1 MMDINCICPA
11 YKCNIMEFLPYFL
24 DVDEYHEDIKIAP
37 SRLLHE
43 LQMSTEERLERLC
56 RPTRRKKSATQ
67 TNSFSAIPD
76 IVIFQNFQAGHIYKA
91 KLTLQNLQPVSRHL
105 TIIQNC
111 SPYFEVI
118 YSDDSSSVKVAPGMT
133 FSINVVFKP
142 VEFRDHV
149 FGVQFRTE
157 GETFSVPVHGLGQR
171 PFLSLPDHVSLS
183 PTAIRV
189 PSHKSIV
196 LHNFGQSQT
205 CFVASCQEPCK
216 VFPVRGSLK
225 PNQIIELK
233 ITCTPTNS
241 KSVSIDL
248 LFNYEDIKLII
259 PMTCTVVKADVYLDT
274 SSVIFDETYMGLQS
288 HRKLSAYNCS
298 QFTVEFKWKTCKSNA
313 MEELEKSKLVNAMSD
328 LAGLEKKK
336 NVKLEYMN
344 IIDAEGHSA
353 IIDQELARQIKDM
366 ENQFL
371 FGNTIFSVLPVEGKM
386 LPNQCLEFT
395 IIFSPQKSDYY
406 TDFAYFDVTGRE
418 DRIVLCLSGGGRGPQ
433 VVFNAKTLNAN
444 DIFLDGTHE
453 YQIVAKNDGNIP
465 AVVSFVEKDTEFG
478 GVIKCMPK
486 RQYLY
491 SRDICK
497 SFVISFCSK
506 FQGQFVEKIQFM
518 IDESKELIDVLFVG
532 NVICPLLKP
541 DIQDIDFGE
550 VSFGSQPSK
559 ELVLTNDSQVPI
571 DFRLYIPGNKQ
582 QNGKEEFDEFEFSPR
597 EGVVEAFSSS
607 VIKVTLTTQALRDID
622 ETLMVSMWG
631 SQRYSIQL
639 PLRYNCVCPTIKCTP
654 EEVFI
659 SFCFLNYEYKRT
671 IILKNCSSV
680 SGVLTYTPLENPS
693 NITCILNK
701 TEFFVFPNEEIE
713 IELTIQTDKLGTH
726 EFPLIFTMA
735 GSSPESICTVICN
748 GQGPVVSYEP
758 DELQFESIILLH
770 EVSKMLTLIN
780 DSPIIANITV
790 STSPTS
796 PFASDV
802 AHLEIAPEDRRELTV
817 RGYLTDTGR
826 YKESLNIEIENGEIV
841 AIPILG
847 EGVGSSIL
855 CEPIID
861 PEYDAGILLTHQIFK
876 LKVKF
881 TNLGKKRY
889 KISWTRRQ
897 GLKNLKELDDEDVYA
912 SVFRIEPVRFE
923 LGRNE
928 SQQIEIIGSSK
939 KPQGVQEDFYCF
951 ALIDKSTK
959 LTNIMSCLMKA
970 EFVEPNVQFS
980 DWTLNFLCATEDYPT
995 FFRKP
1000 QPSSLTPMVDYEE
1013 FYRPPVDTTGLVIT
1027 NDTELPLKLVMKTTS
1042 DYYINNDGE
1051 MMTEMG
1057 YELNAGDNYNA
1068 QIEFRPKSQSK
1079 RYSKKNGRF
1088 TVDFSQHP
1096 KEDNITLIGEVM
1108 YPTINLVPDKYHFEC
1123 LPLDSYT
1130 CTTILIQNVTF
1141 MPLEYSWEL
1150 LEDGF
1155 EIENLEVLADYDNTC
1170 IRSSMKSIE
1179 SDDINKLEEITS
1191 VAAASQP
1198 KFNMSHIKKSAS
1210 KVHSS
1215 HLHNKKVVSMANIPS
1230 KLIAKNRGLTEH
1242 SQKDLTKRESSV
1254 ASEKLL
1260 KTVLLDDEQT
1270 GSAEEIHIDW
1280 DYKTYDMEATKFIK
1294 NIAINHLVQED
1305 TEFFCDIENEAS
1317 SAYSIGNIVTI
1328 EPSNGVLAP
1337 FEYGAVTI
1345 GFFPPPNVKV
1355 KCTAICKVEGG
1366 EDEPFLITG
1375 MSSRISYK
1383 FDKQVIE
1390 FGRRLFSEILE
1401 STLLLTNNGYSK
1413 FHFKKI
1419 CDEQF
1424 EYLNVPPGWLCVN
1437 PSEGCL
1443 LAGES
1448 VTLLIKYFPGK
1459 TGEFQETIVFE
1470 IGYLEPY
1477 EVQVHGYASFPQL
1490 SLTLPREIVANNWN
1504 DLSYRAISSI
1514 TEEYLLSFSDVKN
1527 ENITKYVHKRGCPEN
1542 MNEAAYKSLLRDDWV
1557 IISDNDVYPTET
1569 EIDLSR
1575 ERTLLNEYLR
1585 SKSFISTQSVTRK
1598 VDTISE
1604 FIVSPYL
1611 LDFGYVIMNKP
1622 VCYTVLILNCGPV
1635 DTEVRLEEINRSRL
1649 DNNEL
1654 KIEFRTKRMGVGD
1667 MTELYV
1673 IFSPTRKRCG
1683 PHERCIEECIFLTV
1697 KNGGK
1702 IPILIRAT
1710 ATIPTMNIGYS
1721 CIEFGTVKI
1730 GSALRKSIII
1740 QNDGNLLSKWTTEVR
1755 SLNNQIDNAY
1765 HIIPNKGELLPGKKD
1780 LLNIYWVPTKKGAND
1795 SELTIRIERN
1805 NVNTSV
1811 ELYGHAIEPTLAFS
1825 ELKLDFDASLP
1836 YSEKIEKYLIIQN
1849 ASTFPVEYCFSDFD
1863 RDYDEEK
1870 HYIALYLLYHNYDSV
1885 LIPERLP
1892 GCRLPDMFQSNYY
1905 FLMNQIKEKLLSTE
1919 KFNEIEGSFD
1929 LNARYDK
1936 EEIFRLI
1943 LEHIETIPGCFDD
1956 SNTDVCPLDDEIN
1969 SRMAIINPEIHN
1981 VDDSDERSGVFIIF
1995 HGGPH
2000 TNYYRAANRVG
2011 IALSM
2016 QVYSIDRLISE
2027 ELVKNEVG
2035 PAAEINSI
2043 IQSALQGYNMDN
2055 EKQPEEDDYD
2065 FLWRKIRTFLDKK
2078 RKPSSGKLQ
2087 TSAAKSRSSE
2097 RGSDKKSDKSNAIPS
2112 NTITLMDIATELLID
2127 LLRRRFDNTKSAV
2140 IIESLNSEF
2149 LRKPNI
2155 ALDCLLHAIGS
2166 VKYIHIIIL
2175 SYTLEDYMDNELTRL
2190 KNEAEAVADIDD
2202 VGTPKTGKGSTKKIK
2217 QEPSKN
2223 FLKQITKDLQ
2233 KDLKSQFESFRNLLE
2248 EILHICEFWERHCQ
2262 VLIRP
2267 FSKGN
2272 LTSKKDTKSSAKESA
2287 PESKSSNKKGR
2298 KIVSSS
2304 TGNFSKVNFDALG
2317 IRLWA
2322 ISNCNDDRITDLEII
2337 PTMLKCSPELNEVIL
2352 ELEGQLERIEESTTT
2367 FSVVRQMKYY
2377 KKNLNKYFKI
2387 CQPTIEKIEN
2397 TVHLATSSAGGS
2409 LRKKSSKRKASAER
2423 KENMSSTT
2431 TNSGLRVTSNL
2442 DAFSTRYVLSPSDKT
2457 KYEITFSPAA
2467 SGKYT
2472 YNYLIEL
2479 VGIDRPYTIQCT
2491 ASCQLP
2497 EISWNP
2503 EIVFPKYQDAYQ
2515 NKILGEN
2522 FVYYNEED
2530 VFDFGYIFIGTHK
2543 TLPYATKIMLQ
2554 NASALP
2560 CEITAQLAENSLF
2573 VIEKEKL
2580 SIKPQESEEF
2590 PMSLKAAKKGRI
2602 QSELFITIKYNPKVK
2617 VIRLAAQACPVEFN
2631 VQPKALS
2638 FEKVPLHYSDK
2649 RKITLTNSS
2658 PVNLVWKFV
2667 KAEWTLDIYN
2677 ISKMSGAIKL
2687 YSVDEIIIEYFPT
2700 NEETNPKKSFEIQ
2713 VFDLNHSDIIPIY
2726 KEDISVVSESVVY
2739 QVEYKSHIDL
2749 GDVRGR
2755 SQMKIPF
2762 HMSNNGK
2769 CNVSVVFSEL
2779 DNILPGEMHVIRK
2792 FFKMSIKSEVLLPQK
2807 SAAVMITFHPT
2818 MEMNF
2823 ENVPVYNCSFV
2834 ENNKPE
2840 NVISSFVI
2848 TFSGVVHL
2856 SKFELCPASD
2866 LYFGYQQVGTAKS
2879 QKMEIKNTGRFSFEY
2894 AILSFD
2900 ETVMGQMKKHKA
2912 DEQKV
2917 KSSMDVFKRMG
2928 SIKSRTAS
2936 PKNKEKSKTKEKPTT
2951 KASTLEVE
2959 GFSIDSSTGVVLP
2972 NEKVQ
2977 INVEYIPKEMKEYD
2991 RILVIFVTEC
3001 QKEDLYG
3008 RKFILHGEG
3017 TQPSCNFD
3025 DYEKMFREHFI
3036 VRELGD
3042 FTSPE
3047 NIGSHSVFVASE
3059 TALYLKNICMNENY
3073 TMKIYLQ
3080 NLGQV
3085 IAEAAVKLEQKNDFT
3100 VSPSTL
3106 FIPPYETETI
3116 FITFTPDSINKFEN
3130 KLIISYN
3137 SSVSNTFVLS
3147 LNAESCVPQISLLE
3161 PKTGEDN
3168 ITRIDFIPT
3177 YIGMTRSRR
3186 ICVENIGAIPCKL
3199 IMDLCDDKYDVFH
3212 LVTQDDDD
3220 NILKQ
3225 VENEEDVDNPLP
3237 SFMVNL
3243 LTKRKGYFDLVFKP
3257 SYERFFNVQMK
3268 IHTVNNPF
3276 EIITI
3281 DITGQ
3286 SYCRD
3291 IYVDGLETLNL
3302 NKSTSSTPYIGYI
3315 LDFGFSSLNK
3325 LLKKCFTLKNNSQSN
3340 IYKFQFTQ
3348 ESTVIVTPRVGH
3360 LKPNTSKEIIAVIST
3375 KLPLCLQ
3382 NVKIECNFMIINY
3395 VNSDTSISWDDRQ
3408 QIVEWEH
3415 SKQNDSIVR
3424 PQYYKEAINIAMREL
3439 SRSEY
3444 SFEENNVCILYRPEP
3459 EHILSTNVWDII
3471 PIFLSVTADYA
3482 SYDCAVR
3489 ELIFPDTFVKEVS

>member
-91 KLTLQNLQPVSRHL
+91 KLTLQNLQPVRYKMCYP
-105 TIIQNC
+105 N
-111 SPYFEVI
+111 
-118 YSDDSSSVKVAPGMT
+118 
-133 FSINVVFKP
+133 
-142 VEFRDHV
+142 
-149 FGVQFRTE
+149 
-157 GETFSVPVHGLGQR
+157 
-171 PFLSLPDHVSLS
+171 LSEY
-183 PTAIRV
+183 R
-189 PSHKSIV
+189 
-196 LHNFGQSQT
+196 
-205 CFVASCQEPCK
+205 
-216 VFPVRGSLK
+216 R
-225 PNQIIELK
+225 
-233 ITCTPTNS
+233 
-241 KSVSIDL
+241 
-248 LFNYEDIKLII
+248 
-259 PMTCTVVKADVYLDT
+259 YL
-274 SSVIFDETYMGLQS
+274 
-288 HRKLSAYNCS
+288 RKLSAYNCS

-680 SGVLTYTPLENPS
+680 SGVLTYTPLE
-693 NITCILNK
+693 

-1390 FGRRLFSEILE
+1390 FGRR
-1401 STLLLTNNGYSK
+1401 
-1413 FHFKKI
+1413 
-1419 CDEQF
+1419 
-1424 EYLNVPPGWLCVN
+1424 
-1437 PSEGCL
+1437 
-1443 LAGES
+1443 
-1448 VTLLIKYFPGK
+1448 
-1459 TGEFQETIVFE
+1459 

-1836 YSEKIEKYLIIQN
+1836 YSEKIEN
-1849 ASTFPVEYCFSDFD
+1849 
-1863 RDYDEEK
+1863 
-1870 HYIALYLLYHNYDSV
+1870 
-1885 LIPERLP
+1885 
-1892 GCRLPDMFQSNYY
+1892 
-1905 FLMNQIKEKLLSTE
+1905 
-1919 KFNEIEGSFD
+1919 
-1929 LNARYDK
+1929 
-1936 EEIFRLI
+1936 
-1943 LEHIETIPGCFDD
+1943 
-1956 SNTDVCPLDDEIN
+1956 
-1969 SRMAIINPEIHN
+1969 
-1981 VDDSDERSGVFIIF
+1981 
-1995 HGGPH
+1995 
-2000 TNYYRAANRVG
+2000 
-2011 IALSM
+2011 
-2016 QVYSIDRLISE
+2016 IDRLISE

-2055 EKQPEEDDYD
+2055 EKQPEE
-2065 FLWRKIRTFLDKK
+2065 
-2078 RKPSSGKLQ
+2078 
-2087 TSAAKSRSSE
+2087 
-2097 RGSDKKSDKSNAIPS
+2097 
-2112 NTITLMDIATELLID
+2112 
-2127 LLRRRFDNTKSAV
+2127 
-2140 IIESLNSEF
+2140 
-2149 LRKPNI
+2149 
-2155 ALDCLLHAIGS
+2155 
-2166 VKYIHIIIL
+2166 
-2175 SYTLEDYMDNELTRL
+2175 
-2190 KNEAEAVADIDD
+2190 DIDD

-2304 TGNFSKVNFDALG
+2304 TGNFSKVNFDAL
-2317 IRLWA
+2317 
-2322 ISNCNDDRITDLEII
+2322 
-2337 PTMLKCSPELNEVIL
+2337 
-2352 ELEGQLERIEESTTT
+2352 GQLERIEESTTT

-2769 CNVSVVFSEL
+2769 CNVSVVF
-2779 DNILPGEMHVIRK
+2779 
-2792 FFKMSIKSEVLLPQK
+2792 
-2807 SAAVMITFHPT
+2807 
-2818 MEMNF
+2818 
-2823 ENVPVYNCSFV
+2823 
-2834 ENNKPE
+2834 
-2840 NVISSFVI
+2840 
-2848 TFSGVVHL
+2848 
-2856 SKFELCPASD
+2856 ELCPASD

-2917 KSSMDVFKRMG
+2917 KSSMDV
-2928 SIKSRTAS
+2928 
-2936 PKNKEKSKTKEKPTT
+2936 KPTT

-3047 NIGSHSVFVASE
+3047 NV
-3059 TALYLKNICMNENY
+3059 
-3073 TMKIYLQ
+3073 IY
-3080 NLGQV
+3080 
-3085 IAEAAVKLEQKNDFT
+3085 I
-3100 VSPSTL
+3100 
-3106 FIPPYETETI
+3106 
-3116 FITFTPDSINKFEN
+3116 KF
-3130 KLIISYN
+3130 
-3137 SSVSNTFVLS
+3137 
-3147 LNAESCVPQISLLE
+3147 
-3161 PKTGEDN
+3161 
-3168 ITRIDFIPT
+3168 
-3177 YIGMTRSRR
+3177 
-3186 ICVENIGAIPCKL
+3186 
-3199 IMDLCDDKYDVFH
+3199 
-3212 LVTQDDDD
+3212 
-3220 NILKQ
+3220 
-3225 VENEEDVDNPLP
+3225 
-3237 SFMVNL
+3237 
-3243 LTKRKGYFDLVFKP
+3243 
-3257 SYERFFNVQMK
+3257 
-3268 IHTVNNPF
+3268 
-3276 EIITI
+3276 
-3281 DITGQ
+3281 
-3286 SYCRD
+3286 
-3291 IYVDGLETLNL
+3291 
-3302 NKSTSSTPYIGYI
+3302 
-3315 LDFGFSSLNK
+3315 
-3325 LLKKCFTLKNNSQSN
+3325 
-3340 IYKFQFTQ
+3340 KF
-3348 ESTVIVTPRVGH
+3348 
-3360 LKPNTSKEIIAVIST
+3360 
-3375 KLPLCLQ
+3375 
-3382 NVKIECNFMIINY
+3382 
-3395 VNSDTSISWDDRQ
+3395 
-3408 QIVEWEH
+3408 
-3415 SKQNDSIVR
+3415 
-3424 PQYYKEAINIAMREL
+3424 
-3439 SRSEY
+3439 
-3444 SFEENNVCILYRPEP
+3444 
-3459 EHILSTNVWDII
+3459 
-3471 PIFLSVTADYA
+3471 
-3482 SYDCAVR
+3482 
-3489 ELIFPDTFVKEVS
+3489 